1 MKVTVKL
8 YTILKKYGKGKIDK
22 DNYVRLPVFETIQGL
37 IRYLGI
43 PEKLGKVYLVND
55 IPRNGEYTLS
65 DGDEVK
71 ILAFIGGGWRKLGFE
86 INAQGVT
93 VSLKFWFCNANY
105 HVIIFIVVM
114 KYIFW
119 GSHRPEQNKI
129 IGR

>member
-8 YTILKKYGKGKIDK
+8 YTILKKYKKGKIDK

-71 ILAFIGGGWRKLGFE
+71 ILAFIGGG
-86 INAQGVT
+86 
-93 VSLKFWFCNANY
+93 
-105 HVIIFIVVM
+105 
-114 KYIFW
+114 
-119 GSHRPEQNKI
+119 
-129 IGR
+129 